1 MAKPKFNT
9 GLCLIPK
16 LMFSPL
22 SFAQELPHNSEGW
35 NAGGGGREPSD
46 KTAVMVMVI
55 VMVLV
60 RDAKNLDQDRDSGNI
75 EMDMD
80 FIGSYEGTLHNLR
93 FS

>member
-22 SFAQELPHNSEGW
+22 SFAQELPHNSKGW
-35 NAGGGGREPSD
+35 NARGGGREPSD
-46 KTAVMVMVI
+46 KTAVMVMV
-55 VMVLV
+55 LV
-60 RDAKNLDQDRDSGNI
+60 RDTKNLDQDHDSRNI

-80 FIGSYEGTLHNLR
+80 FIGSYEGILHSLR